1 MDQDLGSRSLQCGLG
16 NRGTGNERVIGT
28 PNFARGRHHIYIHPA
43 KRPGRT
49 VGIRVTRACAGVYT
63 LPQHQRQRGRAA
75 RHGARARFCGS
86 WGVPGVGCR
95 DTQGNPVTGVIR
107 GERSGRRQ
115 IAQRSRRRGLTIGMH
130 TPNRRSHDGTVLGR
144 NAGQAEWST
153 LVEETRVRIIS
164 QTYGPMTPSGRGD
177 PASQSLPEAHQC
189 CYPLTRGFRRGR
201 PDKGLGL
208 TASRLLQSWATGDRR
223 KLPMPPKR
231 KLLQTAHPQGDEA
244 VEAICAV
251 IRRIPKGWV
260 ATYGQVAAM
269 AGMPRRARLV
279 GRVLQ
284 RLDPAT
290 KIPWHRVVNAKG
302 EVSYSLSRNGGDIL
316 QRRLLEKEGIK
327 FDDSNR
333 LDLERCRW
341 RD

>member
-1 MDQDLGSRSLQCGLG
+1 MR
-16 NRGTGNERVIGT
+16 
-28 PNFARGRHHIYIHPA
+28 
-43 KRPGRT
+43 
-49 VGIRVTRACAGVYT
+49 
-63 LPQHQRQRGRAA
+63 
-75 RHGARARFCGS
+75 
-86 WGVPGVGCR
+86 
-95 DTQGNPVTGVIR
+95 
-107 GERSGRRQ
+107 
-115 IAQRSRRRGLTIGMH
+115 
-130 TPNRRSHDGTVLGR
+130 
-144 NAGQAEWST
+144 
-153 LVEETRVRIIS
+153 
-164 QTYGPMTPSGRGD
+164 
-177 PASQSLPEAHQC
+177 
-189 CYPLTRGFRRGR
+189 R
-201 PDKGLGL
+201 PDKGLRL
-208 TASRLLQSWATGDRR
+208 TASRLLQGWATGDRR

-231 KLLQTAHPQGDEA
+231 KLPQPADAQGDQA

-284 RLDPAT
+284 RLNPAI

-302 EVSYSLSRNGGDIL
+302 EVSYSLSRNGGDIV

-327 FDDSNR
+327 FDASNR

>member
-1 MDQDLGSRSLQCGLG
+1 MR
-16 NRGTGNERVIGT
+16 
-28 PNFARGRHHIYIHPA
+28 
-43 KRPGRT
+43 
-49 VGIRVTRACAGVYT
+49 
-63 LPQHQRQRGRAA
+63 
-75 RHGARARFCGS
+75 
-86 WGVPGVGCR
+86 
-95 DTQGNPVTGVIR
+95 
-107 GERSGRRQ
+107 
-115 IAQRSRRRGLTIGMH
+115 
-130 TPNRRSHDGTVLGR
+130 
-144 NAGQAEWST
+144 
-153 LVEETRVRIIS
+153 
-164 QTYGPMTPSGRGD
+164 
-177 PASQSLPEAHQC
+177 
-189 CYPLTRGFRRGR
+189 R

-231 KLLQTAHPQGDEA
+231 KLPQPPHARGDEA

-251 IRRIPKGWV
+251 VLRIPKGWV

-284 RLDPAT
+284 RLEPAT

-327 FDDSNR
+327 FDASNR